1 MNARMLIP
9 SKYFSPAD
17 FDGEVTVTIDA
28 VEMTELEVEGK
39 KGQASTTETRGSI
52 RLREYSKPWVCN
64 VTNTKC
70 LIAMFGEENIEKA
83 WVGKR
88 VTVYAERV
96 MSFGEWTLGVRIKGS
111 PDITSP
117 VSLRL
122 RLRKKK
128 EQVLTMQPTAPK
140 SNGAAPAKPS
150 PPTTTNAPFAATWK
164 SFKAAGMSDEQQF
177 YSLLRQS
184 TGKAKRSELTPD
196 DVPKFNAML
205 AALTSPAGVDAEP
218 PPPNDADAPF

>member
-17 FDGEVTVTIDA
+17 FEGEVTVTIDA

-39 KGQASTTETRGSI
+39 KGQPATTETRGSI
-52 RLREYSKPWVCN
+52 RLREYPKPWVCN

-111 PDITSP
+111 PDIANP

-122 RLRKKK
+122 KLRKKK
-128 EQVLTMQPTAPK
+128 EQTLTMQPTGRGQAQ
-140 SNGAAPAKPS
+140 SGAAPKQLGPNDEMWRDFRSAGF
-150 PPTTTNAPFAATWK
+150 TDANQ
-164 SFKAAGMSDEQQF
+164 FKA
-177 YSLLRQS
+177 LREKA
-184 TGKAKRSELTPD
+184 TGKAKVADLVPD
-196 DVPKFNAML
+196 DVFKFSEAL
-205 AALTSPAGVDAEP
+205 KALTTPPADDA
-218 PPPNDADAPF
+218 PPN